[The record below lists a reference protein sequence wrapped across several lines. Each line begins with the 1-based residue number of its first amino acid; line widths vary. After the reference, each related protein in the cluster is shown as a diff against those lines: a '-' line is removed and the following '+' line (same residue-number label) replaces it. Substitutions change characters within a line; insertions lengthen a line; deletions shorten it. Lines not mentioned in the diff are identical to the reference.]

1 MATNKYLC
9 RMSNFE
15 NIHAVI
21 QNRRSTKPADMNG
34 KKIDDNLIKQLL
46 HLADWAPT
54 HARTEP
60 WRFVVFSDGA
70 VQQFCADHAELY
82 KANTPEDKFA
92 TAKYEGLIHTADKA
106 SHIIAAYMKRIPEAK
121 IPVIEDIAAVAASIQ
136 NILLGAEAA
145 GISVLWST
153 GGMTHQPAMK
163 EYFGLGEEDKM
174 MGLLYLGYTDE
185 PARPGKRAVPLGDKV
200 MWRC

>member
-1 MATNKYLC
+1 
-9 RMSNFE
+9 MSNFE
-15 NIHAVI
+15 NILAVI
-21 QNRRSTKPADMNG
+21 QKRRSIKPAEMNG
-34 KKIDDNLIKQLL
+34 KKIDNNLIKQLL

-60 WRFVVFSDGA
+60 WRFIVFSDDA

-82 KANTPEDKFA
+82 KANTPEDKFT
-92 TAKYEGLIHTADKA
+92 TAKYEGLVHTADKA
-106 SHIIAAYMKRIPEAK
+106 SHIIAVYMKRIPEAK

-145 GISVLWST
+145 GIAVLWST

-185 PARPGKRAVPLGDKV
+185 PERPGKRSVPLGDKV
-200 MWRC
+200 MWRH

>member
-1 MATNKYLC
+1 MNEFEIITNI
-9 RMSNFE
+9 
-15 NIHAVI
+15 IH
-21 QNRRSTKPADMNG
+21 NRRSIKPAELNG
-34 KKIDDNLIKQLL
+34 RKIEDELIKQLL

-60 WRFVVFSDGA
+60 WRFVVFSDAA

-82 KANTPEDKFA
+82 RANTPEDKFT
-92 TAKYEGLIHTADKA
+92 TAKYEGIMHNADKA
-106 SHIIAAYMKRIPEAK
+106 SHIIAVYMKRMPEAK

-136 NILLGAEAA
+136 NILLGAQAA
-145 GISVLWST
+145 GIAVLWST

-163 EYFGLGEEDKM
+163 EYFGLGEEDIM

-185 PARPGKRAVPLGDKV
+185 PARAGKRSVLLGDKV
-200 MWRC
+200 MWRH